1 MSKHFFLVFFL
12 VALTIAN
19 GISAAEDNEK
29 PPPTSS
35 LSQTVAG
42 NKTTVDNSTKS
53 LIDSLGPSQD
63 YPDYEIPKEL
73 APDGVVVVDD
83 YVPTSPIGGKE
94 NADSLAQPDDAVK
107 NSQPSSAF
115 RSSSSVLVGV
125 AAVAGAS
132 LFFF

>member
-1 MSKHFFLVFFL
+1 MANHFFLVFFL
-12 VALTIAN
+12 VFLTIAN
-19 GISAAEDNEK
+19 GISAADNEK
-29 PPPTSS
+29 SPPTSS
-35 LSQTVAG
+35 SQSIAN

-73 APDGVVVVDD
+73 APDGVAVVDD
-83 YVPTSPIGGKE
+83 YVPISPIGGSE
-94 NADSLAQPDDAVK
+94 NADSLAQPEEDTVK
-107 NSQPSSAF
+107 NSPSSSAF
-115 RSSSSVLVGV
+115 RSSSNALVGV